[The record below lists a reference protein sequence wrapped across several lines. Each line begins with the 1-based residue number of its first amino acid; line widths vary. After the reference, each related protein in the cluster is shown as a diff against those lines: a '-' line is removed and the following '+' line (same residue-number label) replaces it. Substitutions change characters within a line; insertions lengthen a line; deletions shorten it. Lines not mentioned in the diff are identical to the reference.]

1 MLARFV
7 DNEGRVDFRGL
18 ADNSVALNRFVN
30 HVYRVGPASHPKLF
44 SSSLAALA
52 YYINAYNALAMYNVV
67 DAGIPHSF
75 ASWWRRFTFFYA
87 RRLQLGGQA
96 ISLYHLEND
105 VIRPLGDERVHF
117 ALNCM
122 AVACPRLPK
131 TQFSAAHLNDQLER
145 EAWRFFIESRNLV
158 VDDKERTV
166 RVSEILK
173 FYTKDFL
180 AKAPT
185 LIAFINRYRE
195 TAIPDDYE
203 INFIAYDWTVNAQRQ
218 TTNPRTGETSLAN
231 N

>member
-1 MLARFV
+1 MLAGCDVSPPDDVTAEGEAFEAWAEVLARFV
-7 DNEGRVDFRGL
+7 DNEGRVDFRRL

-105 VIRPLGDERVHF
+105 VIRPAR
-117 ALNCM
+117 
-122 AVACPRLPK
+122 R
-131 TQFSAAHLNDQLER
+131 
-145 EAWRFFIESRNLV
+145 
-158 VDDKERTV
+158 
-166 RVSEILK
+166 
-173 FYTKDFL
+173 
-180 AKAPT
+180 
-185 LIAFINRYRE
+185 
-195 TAIPDDYE
+195 
-203 INFIAYDWTVNAQRQ
+203 
-218 TTNPRTGETSLAN
+218 
-231 N
+231 